1 VRKASAP
8 TLFLVGLLVLVAVAG
23 VTFGVGT
30 VAGIGDEET
39 DVGEAVETTTPT
51 SNPDLA
57 PTESTVTGIA
67 TAIGVQGAVL
77 AQEVVAAEVL
87 TPSAGLGAGARFESV
102 LVDDEAAAITW
113 DAGRP
118 LTFAAATPL
127 RIGPD
132 LPFDLFAIPAGIAI
146 GFVDGQA
153 YPVVAGTYEI
163 TAPIAV
169 TTTGLGRAR
178 ESVTFSTAE
187 GTTVAFTGSATT
199 NIPPGPLAVTG
210 PGHVALQGTFEVHRA
225 DGTVQTATTVEL
237 PEGSFRLAFT
247 PTADGT
253 GFELTEALLAGAIVV
268 A

>member
-8 TLFLVGLLVLVAVAG
+8 TLFLVGLLVLLAVAG

-30 VAGIGDEET
+30 VAGLGDEET

-102 LVDDEAAAITW
+102 LVDDDAAAITW

-127 RIGPD
+127 RIDPD

-210 PGHVALQGTFEVHRA
+210 PGHVTLQGTFEVHRA

-247 PTADGT
+247 PTADGN
-253 GFELTEALLAGAIVV
+253 GFELTEALLAGAIIVT
-268 A
+268 